1 MRQKDQTGMGY
12 LVAAGMSGFFAV
24 FFGAFGSHVLRAS
37 LSEKAFS
44 VFQTANAYHFWH
56 TLALLAVA
64 LLRIA
69 RPKKFFTS
77 SAIALLAG
85 LFLFSGSLYLYAIYQ
100 IPVFARLAPLGGSAY
115 MLGWLFLVLGSVRA
129 FARSSE

>member
-1 MRQKDQTGMGY
+1 MVF
-12 LVAAGMSGFFAV
+12 LLAAGISGFFAV
-24 FFGAFGSHVLRAS
+24 FFGAFGSHVLRAG

-69 RPKKFFTS
+69 RPQKFFTS
-77 SAIALLAG
+77 SAVAMLAG

-100 IPVFARLAPLGGSAY
+100 EPLFARLAPIGGTAY

-129 FARSSE
+129 FAKRSE